1 MKRPLISVLAAV
13 LSFGAGVLVT
23 HAYHARR
30 ESRAT
35 ARHDLILALDHVSTA
50 RVTIALLEKQRTDLL
65 RQLSER
71 FVREGIA
78 TAYSTLS
85 RGASL
90 KTEAVPHLAENFR
103 LATVSLRDSG
113 APSEVIQQAEAVLA
127 QLPATGPAPQ

>member
-1 MKRPLISVLAAV
+1 MKRPLLSVLVAA

-23 HAYHARR
+23 HTYHARR

-35 ARHDLILALDHVSTA
+35 ARHDLVLAVDHVSSA
-50 RVTIALLEKQRTDLL
+50 HVTLALLEKQRTDLL

-71 FVREGIA
+71 YVREGIA

-90 KTEAVPHLAENFR
+90 KTEAVPHLAESFR
-103 LATVSLRDSG
+103 RATVSLRDSG

-127 QLPATGPAPQ
+127 QLPATGRAPR